1 MFTLYVTT
9 NETDRSDA
17 GGVYSGSN
25 TESVVEHM
33 VSMAIF
39 HATRNHRLMP
49 SSQRR
54 VEDHTTAGTHTASET
69 LADIDVAQ
77 LTHSGSDNILPAAP
91 RPITKTTELPFQ
103 S

>member
-39 HATRNHRLMP
+39 HATGNDRLMP
-49 SSQRR
+49 SSQEATNWKCH
-54 VEDHTTAGTHTASET
+54 VGSAST
-69 LADIDVAQ
+69 
-77 LTHSGSDNILPAAP
+77 
-91 RPITKTTELPFQ
+91 
-103 S
+103 